1 MVPVGLAAAFA
12 VASIGGACGGDPL
25 AAEQA
30 ATGGTAVEAAAGGGD
45 LPQGSEPAEL
55 DPASFTVEID
65 NRYWPMAPGTQWTYV
80 ETDEE
85 GSDLEVVVTVTAE
98 TRTIANGVEARVVRD
113 TVRLEGEIVEDTFDW
128 YAEDSAGNIWYLG
141 EDTAEFEDG
150 EIRTR
155 EGSFEAGVDGA
166 LAGVVMPADP
176 RPGTTSRQEHYAGHA
191 EDNGEIL
198 RVGEIVETPLGQYE
212 GAVVTRDTIANEPDV
227 LEYKFYVPDLG
238 PVLALGISGG
248 AGREEL
254 VSVEE
259 VDPAGFGS
267 PLGEPPA

>member
-1 MVPVGLAAAFA
+1 MLNPRRTGIALVAAGVTLALAAN
-12 VASIGGACGGDPL
+12 P
-25 AAEQA
+25 
-30 ATGGTAVEAAAGGGD
+30 ATAAAP
-45 LPQGSEPAEL
+45 LPQGSEPVNL
-55 DPASFTVEID
+55 DPADFSLQID
-65 NRYWPMAPGTQWTYV
+65 NPYFPLVPGDRYVYR
-80 ETDEE
+80 ETEE
-85 GSDLEVVVTVTAE
+85 GEKLRVAVGVSS
-98 TRTIANGVEARVVRD
+98 RTKRIANGITAR
-113 TVRLEGEIVEDTFDW
+113 IVHDRVTERGRVIEDTFDW

-176 RPGTTSRQEHYAGHA
+176 RPGTTYRQEHYAGHA

-212 GAVVTRDTIANEPDV
+212 GAVVTRDTIATEPDV

-238 PVLALGISGG
+238 PVLAIGISGG